1 MTTAEASGETTASVA
16 LDTRDTIVVAAFA
29 CFREYGMGK
38 TTIVDIARAAGVSR
52 STVYEYFR
60 DKAAIVE
67 ATAESMSQRFYRK
80 LATTMERGQSLEE
93 KLSRAAVAV
102 TQARQI
108 IEPESYFDA
117 DEVGVM
123 LTRDAAVLLQECTD
137 FLGPYIAAAKLS
149 GEVRKDID
157 VQAAGEWCAR
167 MLISL
172 FNTPSLTMDMT
183 DATAVSEFMSAYVVR
198 GFASENSRPRR
209 TRVDG

>member
-1 MTTAEASGETTASVA
+1 VTAEASAETTASVA
-16 LDTRDTIVVAAFA
+16 LDTRDVIVAAAFA
-29 CFREYGMGK
+29 CFREYGMRK

-52 STVYEYFR
+52 STFYEYFR

-67 ATAESMSQRFYRK
+67 ASAEAMSQRFYRK
-80 LATTMERGQSLEE
+80 LASAMDRGQSFEE
-93 KLSRAAVAV
+93 KLSRAAIAV
-102 TQARQI
+102 TQARRI

-157 VQAAGEWCAR
+157 VQSAGEWCGR

-172 FNTPSLTMDMT
+172 FNTPSLTMDMS
-183 DATAVSEFMSAYVVR
+183 DATAVSEFMSAYVMR
-198 GFASENSRPRR
+198 GFAAASPRPRR
-209 TRVDG
+209 PRVEG